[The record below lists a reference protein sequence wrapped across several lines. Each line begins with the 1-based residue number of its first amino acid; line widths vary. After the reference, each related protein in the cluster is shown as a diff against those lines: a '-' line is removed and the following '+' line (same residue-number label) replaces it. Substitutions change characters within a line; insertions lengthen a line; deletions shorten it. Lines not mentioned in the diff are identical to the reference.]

1 MSNYTVCVFGGEL
14 DRGWIKLE
22 PYITT
27 FIPEIEDRPNNYYNT
42 NKQTWK
48 HLEKTKKWN
57 KM

>member
-42 NKQTWK
+42 NKQT
-48 HLEKTKKWN
+48 
-57 KM
+57 